1 MTVTDTSAYPIAM
14 GLTTIKVPV
23 ELRDRIS
30 RDAKAR
36 GVTAAA
42 LLSELLDDAERRR
55 RMAAVGEAFATL
67 EDDDE
72 YWDDVRAWDK
82 IEAAP

>member
-1 MTVTDTSAYPIAM
+1 M

>member
-1 MTVTDTSAYPIAM
+1 M

-36 GVTAAA
+36 GVTAAV
-42 LLSELLDDAERRR
+42 LLAELLDDAERRR

-67 EDDDE
+67 EDGDE